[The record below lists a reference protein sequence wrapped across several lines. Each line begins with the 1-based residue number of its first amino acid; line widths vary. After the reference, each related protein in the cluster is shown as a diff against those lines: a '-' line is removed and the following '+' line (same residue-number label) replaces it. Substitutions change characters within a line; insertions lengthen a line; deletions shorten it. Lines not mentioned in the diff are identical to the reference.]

1 MMLFIAAIVPKAA
14 IDANGNL
21 HEGEGVELGEQ
32 AVELLYHVIRN
43 LCLQTTNTL
52 VFKLQ
57 LRLIKVGGR
66 LSDFC
71 Q

>member
-1 MMLFIAAIVPKAA
+1 MLFIAAIVPKAA

>member
-1 MMLFIAAIVPKAA
+1 MMLYIAAIVPKAA